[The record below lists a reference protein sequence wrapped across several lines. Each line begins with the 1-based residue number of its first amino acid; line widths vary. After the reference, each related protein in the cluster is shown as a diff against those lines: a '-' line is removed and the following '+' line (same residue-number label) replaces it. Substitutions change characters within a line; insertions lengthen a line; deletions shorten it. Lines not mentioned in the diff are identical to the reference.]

1 LDVLSDT
8 HIFAKNLVNQL
19 AALLDKIMKQGEEHP
34 DNDPGD
40 EFEGQD
46 SGRIMNWRQM
56 VYFGWKEGANI
67 EPIDNKPFENGVM
80 VEDELFLPVE

>member
-1 LDVLSDT
+1 
-8 HIFAKNLVNQL
+8 
-19 AALLDKIMKQGEEHP
+19 MKQGEEQP